1 MSLFNRVRAYAGIA
15 VFLAGLV
22 LFVVSEN
29 HQQKDIAAIGFAIML
44 MGGGAALVPDNDP
57 RNG

>member
-1 MSLFNRVRAYAGIA
+1 MTLFNRIRAGLGIA
-15 VFLAGLV
+15 IFLTGFLV
-22 LFVVSEN
+22 FVVSERAA
-29 HQQKDIAAIGFAIML
+29 QTDITVIGFAIML